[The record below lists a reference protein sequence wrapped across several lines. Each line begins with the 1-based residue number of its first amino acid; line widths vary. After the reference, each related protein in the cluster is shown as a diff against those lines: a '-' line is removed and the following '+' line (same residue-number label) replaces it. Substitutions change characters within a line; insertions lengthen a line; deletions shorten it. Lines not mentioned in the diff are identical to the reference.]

1 MFEFDTTWFDM
12 VCHGHG
18 HLYGHSTAQRLR
30 PIWLVSDVSS
40 IWLDSDVTFIVV
52 EIKVGKEIKF
62 KSVGENTI
70 YILIMAPDIEGL
82 KTRK

>member
-1 MFEFDTTWFDM
+1 MLFEFDTTWFDM

-18 HLYGHSTAQRLR
+18 HLYGHSTAQRVR
-30 PIWLVSDVSS
+30 PIWLVSN
-40 IWLDSDVTFIVV
+40 VTFIVF

-70 YILIMAPDIEGL
+70 YILIMAQDIEGL

>member
-18 HLYGHSTAQRLR
+18 HLYGHSTAQRVW
-30 PIWLVSDVSS
+30 PIWLVSDV
-40 IWLDSDVTFIVV
+40 TFIEV

-62 KSVGENTI
+62 KSVGENNK
-70 YILIMAPDIEGL
+70 ILILAQDIKGL